1 MIDQNDIN
9 SKSPIEIF
17 YGKRNN
23 ETKKRNFLDIS
34 QRFLALLK
42 PNKDI
47 IAIEI
52 LKEDR
57 IPEDKYLFADLGYK
71 YGYDIYK
78 NGKFFLA
85 GYTEDN
91 LYFKERHNFNSIIIL
106 VGIFKYYY

>member
-23 ETKKRNFLDIS
+23 ETKKEIILDNS
-34 QRFLALLK
+34 HRFIALFK
-42 PNKDI
+42 KNKDI
-47 IAIEI
+47 TAIEI
-52 LKEDR
+52 LEKDG

-78 NGKFFLA
+78 NGKFILA
-85 GYTEDN
+85 GYPEDN
-91 LYFKERHNFNSIIIL
+91 L
-106 VGIFKYYY
+106 